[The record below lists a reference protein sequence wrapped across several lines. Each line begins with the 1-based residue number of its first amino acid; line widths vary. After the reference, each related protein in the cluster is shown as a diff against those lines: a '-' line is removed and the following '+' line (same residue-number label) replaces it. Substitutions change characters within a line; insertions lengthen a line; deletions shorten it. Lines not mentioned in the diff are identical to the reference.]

1 MIKIGSCYIAKF
13 AKVTMPVRIESRKEN
28 GIWLSRSL
36 THGRVVFVRNEA
48 QLLRECS
55 DSDLSELA
63 KTVLPNRRSKKP
75 APAPKMP
82 VETVQAAQDRKIK
95 RRRPS
100 VPEFGLTALDAAYRV
115 LKESKRPLTSQ
126 EIVDL
131 ALKKKYARSN
141 GATPA
146 NTVNAAILRAIKKDG
161 ENARFVKVGRGMF
174 TAR

>member
-13 AKVTMPVRIESRKEN
+13 AKVTMPVRIESRKDN

-36 THGRVVFVRNEA
+36 THGRIVFVRNEA

-55 DSDLSELA
+55 ENDLSELA

-82 VETVQAAQDRKIK
+82 VETVQAAQDCKVK
-95 RRRPS
+95 RRQPS
-100 VPEFGLTALDAAYRV
+100 VPEYSLSGLDASYRI
-115 LKESKRPLTSQ
+115 LKESKKPLTCQ
-126 EIVDL
+126 EIVDRAVQRKL
-131 ALKKKYARSN
+131 WRTS
-141 GATPA
+141 GATPQ
-146 NTVNAAILRAIKKDG
+146 NTLNAAIIRDLKANG
-161 ENARFVKVGRGMF
+161 EQSRFVKVGRGMF

>member
-1 MIKIGSCYIAKF
+1 MIKIGICYIAKF
-13 AKVTMPVRIESRKEN
+13 AKVTMPVRIESRKDN
-28 GIWLSRSL
+28 GVWLSRSL
-36 THGRVVFVRNEA
+36 THGRIVFVRNEA

-55 DSDLSELA
+55 ESDLSELA

-82 VETVQAAQDRKIK
+82 VETVQAAQNRKVK

-100 VPEFGLTALDAAYRV
+100 VPEFGLTLVEAAYRI
-115 LKESKRPLTSQ
+115 LRQSQKPLTSQ

-131 ALKKKYARSN
+131 AYKRKMHRSN
-141 GATPA
+141 GATPQ
-146 NTVNAAILRAIKKDG
+146 NTLNAAIIRDLKANG
-161 ENARFVKVGRGMF
+161 EQSRFVKVGRGMF